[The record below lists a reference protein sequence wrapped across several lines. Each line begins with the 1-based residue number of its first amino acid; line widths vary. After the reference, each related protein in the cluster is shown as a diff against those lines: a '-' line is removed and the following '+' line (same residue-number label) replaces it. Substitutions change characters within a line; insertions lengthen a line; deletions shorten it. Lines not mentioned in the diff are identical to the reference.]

1 LMSLDRFR
9 DERGFLSRAGE
20 VAERIRSLMDEG
32 GKFLVICHVDAD
44 GLSSG
49 AIVSAML
56 LRENARFVTRA
67 VGEFEDALRY
77 LADLPASYIPILV
90 DMGSGYL
97 NELSKLSLSRP
108 IIILDHHE
116 PIGSAPASVIQ
127 LNPHLYGINGSE
139 EVSGAGVAY
148 LVAKALNEENILLS
162 PVAVTGA
169 LGDLQDRSDGRSLH
183 GFNEKIVE
191 DAVKAG
197 LLRVEE
203 DLLFYGRSSK
213 PIHAAMASTMNP
225 FIVGIS
231 GNEANAYSLLTE
243 IGIRVRDDD
252 RWRVLSE
259 LSEDEKR
266 QLYNGI
272 LKYLAS
278 LGLPPSMARELIG
291 KVYEL
296 TMEEPWTYLRD
307 AREFASLLNACGKTG
322 NEWLGIS
329 IAMGGRG
336 ALLEE
341 AQRVLEDYRRRL
353 AEAVEYAMRD
363 ECRQELKNL
372 LVIDGGGVIDDRLI
386 SSVASMLSSMG
397 VQGDKRILVALAQS
411 EDSIKVSARSSRK
424 LVEMGLNLGKLLA
437 EVAEL
442 VGGRGGGHD
451 VAAGASIPKTRKAL
465 FLLELDRAVEEKL
478 SGAR

>member
-1 LMSLDRFR
+1 MTLDRFR
-9 DERGFLSRAGE
+9 DEQSFLTKAEE
-20 VAERIRSLMDEG
+20 VAKRIRSLIDG
-32 GKFLVICHVDAD
+32 GSKFLVLCHIDAD

-49 AIVSAML
+49 AIASAAL

-67 VGEFEDALRY
+67 VREFEDALKY
-77 LADLPASYIPILV
+77 LVDLPASYIPVLV

-97 NELSKLSLSRP
+97 DELSKLSSNRP

-116 PIGSAPASVIQ
+116 PMETAPPNVIQ

-139 EVSGAGVAY
+139 EVSGAGVVY
-148 LVAKALNEENILLS
+148 LVTKALNEENILLS
-162 PVAVTGA
+162 SVAVIGA
-169 LGDLQDRSDGRSLH
+169 LGDLQDRADGRTLH
-183 GFNEKIVE
+183 GFNERIVE
-191 DAVKAG
+191 DAVRAG
-197 LLRVEE
+197 LLRVDE
-203 DLLFYGRSSK
+203 DLLFYGRGSK
-213 PIHAAMASTMNP
+213 PIHVAMASTMNP

-231 GNEANAYSLLTE
+231 GNEANAYSLLAE
-243 IGIRVRDDD
+243 IGIRVREDD
-252 RWRVLSE
+252 RWRLLSE
-259 LSEDEKR
+259 LSEEEKR

-278 LGLPPSMARELIG
+278 LGLPPSMAKDLVG

-329 IAMGGRG
+329 IAMGSRG

-353 AEAVEYAMRD
+353 AEAIEYAMRD
-363 ECRQELKNL
+363 ESRQELKNL
-372 LVIDGGGVIDDRLI
+372 LVIDGGDVIDDRLI

-397 VQGDKRILVALAQS
+397 IQCDRRILVALAHS
-411 EDSIKVSARSSRK
+411 EDSIKVSARAPKK
-424 LVEMGLNLGKLLA
+424 LVEMGVNLGRLLA
-437 EVAEL
+437 SVAQL

-451 VAAGASIPKTRKAL
+451 IAAGASIPKTRKAL
-465 FLLELDRAVEEKL
+465 FILELDRAVEDEL
-478 SGAR
+478 SRVR

>member
-1 LMSLDRFR
+1 MTLERFR
-9 DERGFLSRAGE
+9 DERGLLSRAGE
-20 VAERIRSLMDEG
+20 IAERIRSLIDG
-32 GKFLVICHVDAD
+32 DSKLLVICHVDAD

-49 AIVSAML
+49 AIISAAL

-67 VGEFEDALRY
+67 VGEFEDALRH
-77 LADLPASYIPILV
+77 LRDLPASYIPILV

-97 NELSKLSLSRP
+97 SELSSLSLSRP
-108 IIILDHHE
+108 IIVLDHHE
-116 PIGSAPASVIQ
+116 PMGSAPEGVVQ
-127 LNPHLYGINGSE
+127 LNPHLHGVNGSE
-139 EVSGAGVAY
+139 EVSGAGIAY

-162 PVAVTGA
+162 PLAVTGA
-169 LGDLQDRSDGRSLH
+169 LGDLQDRADGRSLH
-183 GFNEKIVE
+183 GFNERIVE

-197 LLRVEE
+197 LLKVEE

-213 PIHAAMASTMNP
+213 PIHIAMASTMNP

-243 IGIRVRDDD
+243 IGVKVREDDK
-252 RWRVLSE
+252 WRVLSE
-259 LSEDEKR
+259 LSEGEKR

-278 LGLPPSMARELIG
+278 LGLPPSTARELIG

-296 TMEEPWTYLRD
+296 IMEESWTYLRD

-329 IAMGGRG
+329 IAMGSRG
-336 ALLEE
+336 VMLEE
-341 AQRVLEDYRRRL
+341 AQRILEDYRRRL
-353 AEAVEYAMRD
+353 AEAMEYAMRD
-363 ECRQELKNL
+363 ENRQELKNL
-372 LVIDGGGVIDDRLI
+372 LVIDGGSVIDDRLI
-386 SSVASMLSSMG
+386 SSVASMMSSMG

-411 EDSIKVSARSSRK
+411 EDSIKVSARASRK
-424 LVEMGLNLGKLLA
+424 IVERGVDLGKLLA
-437 EVAEL
+437 GVAEI

-465 FLLELDRAVEEKL
+465 FLLELDRAVEEEL
-478 SGAR
+478 SKVG

>member
-1 LMSLDRFR
+1 MTLDRFR
-9 DERGFLSRAGE
+9 DERGFLSKVEE
-20 VAERIRSLMDEG
+20 VAERIRSLIDEG
-32 GKFLVICHVDAD
+32 GKFLVLCHVDAD

-49 AIVSAML
+49 AIASAAL
-56 LRENARFVTRA
+56 LRENARFATRA
-67 VGEFEDALRY
+67 VGEFDDALRH
-77 LADLPASYIPILV
+77 LADLPASYIPLLV

-97 NELSKLSLSRP
+97 DEISRLSLNRP

-116 PIGSAPASVIQ
+116 PMGSAPANVIQ

-148 LVAKALNEENILLS
+148 LVAKALNEENIILS
-162 PVAVTGA
+162 PIAVTGA
-169 LGDLQDRSDGRSLH
+169 LGDMQDRADGRGLH
-183 GFNEKIVE
+183 GFNERIVE

-213 PIHAAMASTMNP
+213 PIHVAMASTMNP

-231 GNEANAYSLLTE
+231 GNEANAYGLLTE
-243 IGIRVRDDD
+243 IGIRVKEDD

-259 LSEDEKR
+259 LSEDEKK

-278 LGLPPSMARELIG
+278 LGLPPSMARDVIG

-329 IAMGGRG
+329 IAMGSRG

-353 AEAVEYAMRD
+353 AEAIDYAMRD
-363 ECRQELKNL
+363 ENRQELKNL

-411 EDSIKVSARSSRK
+411 EDSIKVSARAPRK
-424 LVEMGLNLGKLLA
+424 LVEIGVNLGRLLA
-437 EVAEL
+437 SVAEL

-451 VAAGASIPKTRKAL
+451 IAAGASIPKTRKAL
-465 FLLELDRAVEEKL
+465 FILELDRAVEEEL
-478 SGAR
+478 SRVR